1 MKRSLLEIINEV
13 LSESDTK
20 IEFISTDMDLR
31 NDLGMDSMNLAYLTV
46 LIEDEY
52 GVDIFADG
60 LVSKVSDIL
69 NRLNG

>member
-13 LSESDTK
+13 LSESNNTV
-20 IEFISTDMDLR
+20 EVISADMDLR

-52 GVDIFADG
+52 GIDIFADG

-69 NRLNG
+69 NKLNG

>member
-20 IEFISTDMDLR
+20 VEAISTDMDLR

-69 NRLNG
+69 NKLNG

>member
-20 IEFISTDMDLR
+20 VEIISDDMDLR

-60 LVSKVSDIL
+60 LISKVSDIL
-69 NRLNG
+69 NKLNG

>member
-20 IEFISTDMDLR
+20 VEAISTDMDLR

>member
-20 IEFISTDMDLR
+20 VEAISTDMDLR

-52 GVDIFADG
+52 GIDIFADG
-60 LVSKVSDIL
+60 FVSKVSDIL
-69 NRLNG
+69 NKLNG

>member
-20 IEFISTDMDLR
+20 VEAISTDMDLR

-52 GVDIFADG
+52 GIDIFADG

-69 NRLNG
+69 NKLNG

>member
-1 MKRSLLEIINEV
+1 
-13 LSESDTK
+13 
-20 IEFISTDMDLR
+20 
-31 NDLGMDSMNLAYLTV
+31 MDSMNLAYLTV